1 MKQLFL
7 FFAILVS
14 FNIQAAIR
22 TVSNNP
28 ATLAQFSIIQA
39 AIDASSNGDSVFVHG
54 SPDNY
59 AGFTILNKQL
69 VIIGPGWSPDKN
81 LPHVATINSAIILSG
96 SGTTGT
102 EIQGLTTTSTAS
114 VTIATLGINNIRFI
128 RNHIVFHQISIT
140 PAGTGTISG
149 YLFEGNWFS
158 DGKISSNSSFTLQ
171 NFIFQNNI
179 FFMNDCCSSFNISG
193 FTNTVNILFNHN
205 LFYGISGINNIFS
218 STDCRFL
225 LITNNIFVRRN
236 ATNAVSSTFS
246 NNITFNTSNNT
257 PWTANGNIDGGGNV
271 AGQDPQ
277 MVAQASVNSGSDNA
291 LLDFTI
297 AAGPA
302 NNSGTDGKDMG
313 LLYDAAGSLNW
324 ANSRNSRLPRIFV
337 MNIINPTVAA
347 GATINI
353 AVEARTSN

>member
-7 FFAILVS
+7 VPLILLS
-14 FNIQAAIR
+14 LKMQAAIR

-28 ATLAQFSIIQA
+28 ATLGQFSNIQA
-39 AIDASSNGDSVFVHG
+39 AIDASSSGDTVFVQG
-54 SPDNY
+54 SPTNY
-59 AGFTILNKQL
+59 AGFTISDKQL
-69 VIIGPGWSPDKN
+69 VLIGPGWGPDKN
-81 LPHVATINSAIILSG
+81 MPHVATINTAIILTG
-96 SGTTGT
+96 SGATGT

-128 RNHIVFHQISIT
+128 RNHIVFHLISIT
-140 PAGTGTISG
+140 PAGTGAISG

-158 DGKISSNSSFTLQ
+158 DGKISSNGNITLQ

-179 FFMNDCCSSFNISG
+179 FFMNDCCSSYNISG
-193 FTNTVNILFNHN
+193 FTNTVNVLFNHN
-205 LFYGISGINNIFS
+205 LFYGITGTNNIFS

-225 LITNNIFVRRN
+225 LLTNNIFVRRN
-236 ATNAVSSTFS
+236 AANAISSTFS
-246 NNITFNTSNNT
+246 NNITFNASNNT
-257 PWTANGNIDGGGNV
+257 PWSANGNIDGGGNI

-277 MVAQASVNSGSDNA
+277 MVAQASINAGSDNA

-302 NNSGTDGKDMG
+302 NSSGTDGKDMG

>member
-69 VIIGPGWSPDKN
+69 VIVGPDWSPDKN

-128 RNHIVFHQISIT
+128 RNHIVFHQISLRR
-140 PAGTGTISG
+140 PARVP
-149 YLFEGNWFS
+149 
-158 DGKISSNSSFTLQ
+158 
-171 NFIFQNNI
+171 FQVTCLRVI
-179 FFMNDCCSSFNISG
+179 G
-193 FTNTVNILFNHN
+193 FQMEKFRRTAALHFRILF
-205 LFYGISGINNIFS
+205 FKTIYFS
-218 STDCRFL
+218 
-225 LITNNIFVRRN
+225 
-236 ATNAVSSTFS
+236 
-246 NNITFNTSNNT
+246 
-257 PWTANGNIDGGGNV
+257 
-271 AGQDPQ
+271 
-277 MVAQASVNSGSDNA
+277 
-291 LLDFTI
+291 
-297 AAGPA
+297 
-302 NNSGTDGKDMG
+302 
-313 LLYDAAGSLNW
+313 
-324 ANSRNSRLPRIFV
+324 
-337 MNIINPTVAA
+337 
-347 GATINI
+347 
-353 AVEARTSN
+353 